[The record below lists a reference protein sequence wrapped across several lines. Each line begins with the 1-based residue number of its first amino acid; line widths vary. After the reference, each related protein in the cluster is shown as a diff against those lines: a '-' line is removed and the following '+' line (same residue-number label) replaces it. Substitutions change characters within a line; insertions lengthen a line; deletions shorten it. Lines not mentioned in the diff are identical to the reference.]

1 MTLGHVKLAWF
12 SASEA
17 LNRQSVATAR
27 VSGPDPNNP
36 RGDSN
41 S

>member
-12 SASEA
+12 SSSEA

-27 VSGPDPNNP
+27 VSGA
-36 RGDSN
+36 RSEQLGDSD